1 MERLQDARPVAT
13 KRRVNSAALTT
24 DKKLILAATALLDS
38 GGEDAVT
45 LRAVGH
51 ASGISHNAPYKH
63 FKSRDAL
70 LAAVATEDFVTLT
83 KAFEAVRQSSRKP
96 SAKLMKALN
105 VVVDFSV
112 EHPARYGLLFN
123 DPTIAALKG
132 ELEKAA
138 LAAFGEFIAI
148 VQECQAAQSLP
159 TIPDITLAG
168 LLFATMHGL
177 IASGGKRQNAP
188 GKRAFGRAKQP
199 ENTDPSLVA
208 SRDLVQSSEQLTRI
222 YIRRCLKEIPIVEP
236 LHHHSSRLRKPAR
249 LGGG

>member
-1 MERLQDARPVAT
+1 MERLQNARSAAA

-38 GGEDAVT
+38 GGEEAVT

-70 LAAVATEDFVTLT
+70 LAAVATADFVMLT
-83 KAFEAVRQSSRKP
+83 KAFQAVRQSSIKP
-96 SAKLMKALN
+96 VAKLMKALN

-112 EHPARYGLLFN
+112 EHPARYRLLFN
-123 DPTIAALKG
+123 DPAIAAQKG
-132 ELEKAA
+132 ELEKTAF
-138 LAAFGEFIAI
+138 AAFAEFMVI

-159 TIPDITLAG
+159 DIPSTTLAG

-177 IASGGKRQNAP
+177 IALQESGRMH
-188 GKRAFGRAKQP
+188 P
-199 ENTDPSLVA
+199 EKGLSG
-208 SRDLVQSSEQLTRI
+208 VQSSLKTLVQL
-222 YIRRCLKEIPIVEP
+222 LSPQQ
-236 LHHHSSRLRKPAR
+236 A
-249 LGGG
+249 